1 MQCQANG
8 CSNEV
13 STLSGRA
20 RRYCSPRC
28 AKRAYRDRHGVSRT
42 AKQGVRQ
49 AQREALLA
57 RISELEVRFKKEAE
71 LALVAG
77 NWYARFAREEHEDE
91 FDHWLDHYYDNRGSS
106 ALFGGD
112 RIAAAEYRVSRKK
125 LAAAVGEP
133 VAHHETGPP
142 E

>member
-1 MQCQANG
+1 MQCQAKG

-28 AKRAYRDRHGVSRT
+28 AKRAYRDRRGLSRSV
-42 AKQGVRQ
+42 KQADRQ
-49 AQREALLA
+49 AQREALLV
-57 RISELEVRFKKEAE
+57 RISELEVRFKEEAE

-77 NWYARFAREEHEDE
+77 NWYARFAQEEDEDE
-91 FDHWLDHYYDNRGSS
+91 FHRWLDHYHDNRGSS

-112 RIAAAEYRVSRKK
+112 RIAAAEYRVWRKK
-125 LAAAVGEP
+125 LAAAAGEP
-133 VAHHETGPP
+133 VAHNETGPP